1 MLACLPATCFLATI
15 LLKILHVIQRY
26 YPYIG
31 GAELTFQ
38 EIAERLA
45 RDGHAITVYTTDA
58 WDLER
63 FWRGDKRAVE
73 LVSETYND
81 VFIERFE
88 IEYLP
93 FSRLTFPLIKRGMSL
108 LAQLPFHT
116 TPLLFSL
123 ARFTPYVPSLDAA
136 LDTTSEHF
144 DLVHTA
150 NISLDSAVY
159 AAYRLARRKKIP
171 FVLTPFLHLGE
182 DDDAHV
188 RRFYTMPHQLEMLK
202 RADAVIVMTER
213 EGNALRERG
222 IAREKIHRIGAGIE
236 PHALLGGDATR
247 FRKEFQ
253 IDAPIVAYIGTAAF
267 DKGTTHLVQAMEKI
281 WESRDVTLVL
291 AGSQMSAFE
300 KFFAAQPDAVKRRV
314 RQLGF
319 ISAETKR
326 DLLAACDVLA
336 MPSRTDSFGIVYL
349 EAWLYDKP
357 VIGARAGGVPEVID
371 DQQNGFLVKFGDV
384 DALAA
389 RIAQLLDNPALAK
402 KLGEQGHKKVLDA
415 MTWEQQ
421 YVQVRA
427 LYDKLIR
434 EASNVKRN
442 NF

>member
-1 MLACLPATCFLATI
+1 M
-15 LLKILHVIQRY
+15 KILHVIQRY

-63 FWRGDKRAVE
+63 FWRADKRAVE
-73 LVSETYND
+73 LVNETYND

-93 FSRLTFPLIKRGMSL
+93 LSTLAFPILKRGMAL
-108 LAQLPFHT
+108 LAQ
-116 TPLLFSL
+116 TPLGTPRFLFSL
-123 ARFTPYVPSLDAA
+123 ARLTPYVPSLDNA

-150 NISLDSAVY
+150 NISLDSCVY
-159 AAYRLARRKKIP
+159 AAYRLAQRKQIP

-182 DDDAHV
+182 ADDAHV
-188 RRFYTMPHQLEMLK
+188 RRFYTMPHQLEMLQ
-202 RADAVIVMTER
+202 RADAVIVMTQR
-213 EGNALRERG
+213 EGEALFERG
-222 IAREKIHRIGAGIE
+222 ITREKIHRIGAGVE
-236 PHALLGGDATR
+236 PKALAGGDAAR
-247 FRKEFQ
+247 FRREHG
-253 IDAPIVAYIGTAAF
+253 IDSPIVAYIGTAAF
-267 DKGTTHLVQAMEKI
+267 DKGTVHLIEAMKKV
-281 WESRDVTLVL
+281 WESSDATLVL

-300 KFFAAQPDAVKRRV
+300 TFYAQQPDAVKQRV

-319 ISAETKR
+319 IDDATKR
-326 DLLAACDVLA
+326 DLLAACDVFV

-357 VIGARAGGVPEVID
+357 VIGAHAGGVPEVID
-371 DQQNGFLVKFGDV
+371 DGDNGFLVKFGDV
-384 DALAA
+384 DEIAA
-389 RIAQLLDNPALAK
+389 RTVQLLNDRALAK
-402 KLGEQGHKKVLDA
+402 RLGEHGHKKVLNA

-427 LYDKLIR
+427 LYEKLIR
-434 EASNVKRN
+434 ESSNVKRQTSR
-442 NF
+442 